1 MAPKW
6 LLFKAPPCGYDAS
19 RTDLIHNTAFFMAR
33 NTEPIRIY
41 LAPMEG
47 LLDFVLRDILTRVGG
62 VEKCVSEFIRI
73 THTLMSEKAFLRT
86 VPELAHG
93 ARTAAGVPV
102 WPQLLGSDALCLADN
117 AARLA
122 QMGAPGIDLNFGC
135 PAKVVN
141 RHGGGATLLQE
152 PEILHTIVAAVR
164 AAVPAHIPVTAKMRL
179 GYNDD
184 SLALDCARALEAGGA
199 AEIVVHARTKAQGY
213 RPPAYWG
220 RVADVRA
227 AVRVPVVVNGEIWNV
242 QDAQAA
248 VAQSG
253 CNALMLGRGIVA
265 RPALARSILAEL
277 GGAPGSIAQ
286 PGADWTWQELGP
298 LMHAFW
304 QVAST
309 RLEQKQQ
316 AGRVKQWLN
325 LLRRHYPEAQT
336 AFDDMRTLVKP
347 SDVDAWVRRAIPI

>member
-1 MAPKW
+1 
-6 LLFKAPPCGYDAS
+6 
-19 RTDLIHNTAFFMAR
+19 
-33 NTEPIRIY
+33 
-41 LAPMEG
+41 MEG

-62 VEKCVSEFIRI
+62 VEKCVSEFIRV
-73 THTLMSEKAFLRT
+73 TNTLLPEKALLRT
-86 VPELAHG
+86 VPELAAG
-93 ARTAAGVPV
+93 ARTLAGVPV
-102 WPQLLGSDALCLADN
+102 WPQLLGSDAVCLADN

-122 QMGAPGIDLNFGC
+122 EMGAPGVDLNFGC

-141 RHGGGATLLQE
+141 RHGGGATLLRE
-152 PEILHTIVAAVR
+152 PEVLLGIVAAVR
-164 AAVPAHIPVTAKMRL
+164 AAVPAHLPVTAKMRL
-179 GYNDD
+179 GYDDD
-184 SLALDCARALEAGGA
+184 SLAVDCAHALEAGGA

-227 AVRVPVVVNGEIWNV
+227 AVRVPVVVNGEIWSV
-242 QDAQAA
+242 EDAQAA

-253 CNALMLGRGIVA
+253 CNTLMLGRGIVA
-265 RPALARSILAEL
+265 RPALARSILHAMGSVE
-277 GGAPGSIAQ
+277 GSIAQ
-286 PGADWTWQELGP
+286 PGSDWSWADMGP

-325 LLRRHYPEAQT
+325 LLRRHYPQAQT
-336 AFDDMRTLVKP
+336 AFDEMRTLVAP
-347 SDVDAWVRRAIPI
+347 GDVDAWIRASIPTTAGS

>member
-1 MAPKW
+1 MPV
-6 LLFKAPPCGYDAS
+6 
-19 RTDLIHNTAFFMAR
+19 
-33 NTEPIRIY
+33 RIY

-73 THTLMSEKAFLRT
+73 THTLMSEKALLRT

-93 ARTAAGVPV
+93 ARTYAGVPV
-102 WPQLLGSDALCLADN
+102 WPQLLGSDAPCMAEN

-122 QMGAPGIDLNFGC
+122 EMGAPGIDLNFGC

-141 RHGGGATLLQE
+141 RHGGGATLLQD
-152 PEILHTIVAAVR
+152 PEILHAIVAAVR
-164 AAVPAHIPVTAKMRL
+164 AAVPGHIPVTAKMRL

-220 RVADVRA
+220 RVADVRQ

-253 CNALMLGRGIVA
+253 CDALMLGRGIVA
-265 RPALARSILAEL
+265 RPALARSILAAM
-277 GGAPGSIAQ
+277 GTAPGSIAQ
-286 PGADWTWQELGP
+286 PGNDWTWQDLGP

-304 QVAST
+304 QIAT
-309 RLEQKQQ
+309 THLEKKQQ

-325 LLRRHYPEAQT
+325 LLRRRYPEAQT
-336 AFDDMRTLVKP
+336 AFDEMRTLVKP
-347 SDVDAWVRRAIPI
+347 SDVDAWIHRSIPV

>member
-1 MAPKW
+1 VPV
-6 LLFKAPPCGYDAS
+6 
-19 RTDLIHNTAFFMAR
+19 
-33 NTEPIRIY
+33 RIY

-73 THTLMSEKAFLRT
+73 THSLMSEKALLRT

-93 ARTAAGVPV
+93 ARTYAGVPV
-102 WPQLLGSDALCLADN
+102 WPQLLGSDAVCMAEN

-122 QMGAPGIDLNFGC
+122 EMGSPGIDLNFGC

-141 RHGGGATLLQE
+141 RHGGGATLLQD

-220 RVADVRA
+220 RVADVRQ

-253 CNALMLGRGIVA
+253 CGALMLGRGIVA
-265 RPALARSILAEL
+265 RPALARSILAAM
-277 GGAPGSIAQ
+277 GTAPGSIAQ
-286 PGADWTWQELGP
+286 PGEDWTWQDLGP

-304 QVAST
+304 HIAT
-309 RLEQKQQ
+309 THLEKKQQ

-336 AFDDMRTLVKP
+336 AFDEMRTLVKP
-347 SDVDAWVRRAIPI
+347 SDVEAWMRMGIPQP

>member
-1 MAPKW
+1 
-6 LLFKAPPCGYDAS
+6 
-19 RTDLIHNTAFFMAR
+19 
-33 NTEPIRIY
+33 
-41 LAPMEG
+41 MEG

-73 THTLMSEKAFLRT
+73 THSLMSEKALLRT

-93 ARTAAGVPV
+93 ARTYAGVPV
-102 WPQLLGSDALCLADN
+102 WPQLLGSDAVCMAEN

-122 QMGAPGIDLNFGC
+122 EMGSPGIDLNFGC

-141 RHGGGATLLQE
+141 RHGGGATLLQD

-220 RVADVRA
+220 RVADVRQ

-253 CNALMLGRGIVA
+253 CGALMLGRGIVA
-265 RPALARSILAEL
+265 RPALARSILAAM
-277 GGAPGSIAQ
+277 GTAPGSIAQ
-286 PGADWTWQELGP
+286 PGEDWTWQDLGP

-304 QVAST
+304 HIAT
-309 RLEQKQQ
+309 THLEKKQQ

-336 AFDDMRTLVKP
+336 AFDEMRTLVKP
-347 SDVDAWVRRAIPI
+347 SDVEAWMRMGIPQP

>member
-1 MAPKW
+1 
-6 LLFKAPPCGYDAS
+6 
-19 RTDLIHNTAFFMAR
+19 
-33 NTEPIRIY
+33 
-41 LAPMEG
+41 MEG

-86 VPELAHG
+86 VPELAFG
-93 ARTAAGVPV
+93 ARTLAGVPV
-102 WPQLLGSDALCLADN
+102 WPQLLGSDAPCLAEN

-122 QMGAPGIDLNFGC
+122 EMGAPGIDLNFGC

-141 RHGGGATLLQE
+141 RHGGGAMLLQT
-152 PEILHTIVAAVR
+152 PDALYTIVAAVR
-164 AAVPAHIPVTAKMRL
+164 AAVPVHIPVTAKMRL
-179 GYNDD
+179 GYHDD
-184 SLALDCARALEAGGA
+184 SLALDCARALEGGGA

-220 RVADVRA
+220 RVADVRQ
-227 AVRVPVVVNGEIWNV
+227 AVTVPVVVNGEIWNV

-253 CNALMLGRGIVA
+253 CHTLMLGRGIVA
-265 RPALARSILAEL
+265 RPALARSILAAM
-277 GGAPGSIAQ
+277 GSAPCSIAQ
-286 PGADWTWQELGP
+286 PGDDWTWQELGP

-336 AFDDMRTLVKP
+336 AFDEMRTLVKP
-347 SDVDAWVRRAIPI
+347 ADVDAWIRRAVPV

>member
-1 MAPKW
+1 MPV
-6 LLFKAPPCGYDAS
+6 
-19 RTDLIHNTAFFMAR
+19 
-33 NTEPIRIY
+33 RIY

-73 THTLMSEKAFLRT
+73 THSLMSEKALLRT

-93 ARTAAGVPV
+93 ARTYAGVPV
-102 WPQLLGSDALCLADN
+102 WPQLLGSDAVCMAEN

-122 QMGAPGIDLNFGC
+122 EMGSPGIDLNFGC

-141 RHGGGATLLQE
+141 RHGGGATLLQD

-220 RVADVRA
+220 RVADVRQ

-253 CNALMLGRGIVA
+253 CGALMLGRGIVA
-265 RPALARSILAEL
+265 RPALARSILAAM
-277 GGAPGSIAQ
+277 GTAPGSIAQ
-286 PGADWTWQELGP
+286 PGEDWTWQDLGP

-304 QVAST
+304 HIAT
-309 RLEQKQQ
+309 THLEKKQQ

-336 AFDDMRTLVKP
+336 AFDEMRTLVKP
-347 SDVDAWVRRAIPI
+347 SDVEAWMRMGIPQP

>member
-1 MAPKW
+1 
-6 LLFKAPPCGYDAS
+6 
-19 RTDLIHNTAFFMAR
+19 
-33 NTEPIRIY
+33 
-41 LAPMEG
+41 MEG

-73 THTLMSEKAFLRT
+73 THSLMSEKALLRT

-93 ARTAAGVPV
+93 ARTFAGVPV
-102 WPQLLGSDALCLADN
+102 WPQLLGSDAVCLAEN

-122 QMGAPGIDLNFGC
+122 EMGAPGIDLNFGC

-141 RHGGGATLLQE
+141 RHGGGAALLQD
-152 PEILHTIVAAVR
+152 PEVLRAIVAAVR
-164 AAVPAHIPVTAKMRL
+164 AAVPASIPVTAKMRL
-179 GYNDD
+179 GFNDD

-213 RPPAYWG
+213 RPPAYWD
-220 RVADVRA
+220 RVADVRE
-227 AVRVPVVVNGEIWNV
+227 AVRVPVVVNGEIWSV
-242 QDAQAA
+242 EDAQAA

-253 CNALMLGRGIVA
+253 CHIVMLGRGIVA
-265 RPALARSILAEL
+265 RPALARSVLAAM
-277 GGAPGSIAQ
+277 GTVPGSIAQ
-286 PGADWTWQELGP
+286 PGGDWSWKELGP

-304 QVAST
+304 QIAT
-309 RLEQKQQ
+309 THLEKKQQ

-336 AFDDMRTLVKP
+336 AFDEMRTLVKP
-347 SDVDAWVRRAIPI
+347 SDVEDWMRTGIPQP

>member
-1 MAPKW
+1 
-6 LLFKAPPCGYDAS
+6 
-19 RTDLIHNTAFFMAR
+19 
-33 NTEPIRIY
+33 
-41 LAPMEG
+41 MEG

-62 VEKCVSEFIRI
+62 VEKCVSEFIRV
-73 THTLMSEKAFLRT
+73 TNTLLPEKALLRT
-86 VPELAHG
+86 VPELAHD
-93 ARTAAGVPV
+93 ARTLAGVPV
-102 WPQLLGSDALCLADN
+102 WPQLLGSDTVCLADN

-122 QMGAPGIDLNFGC
+122 EMGAPGIDLNFGC

-152 PEILHTIVAAVR
+152 PEVLHAILVAVR

-179 GYNDD
+179 GFNDD

-213 RPPAYWG
+213 RPPAYWS
-220 RVADVRA
+220 RVADVRE

-242 QDAQAA
+242 EDAQAA

-265 RPALARSILAEL
+265 RPALARSILQTMGSVEGNIAL
-277 GGAPGSIAQ
+277 PGN
-286 PGADWTWQELGP
+286 DWSWDEMGP

-325 LLRRHYPEAQT
+325 LLRRHYPQAQT
-336 AFDDMRTLVKP
+336 AFDEMRTLVVP
-347 SDVDAWVRRAIPI
+347 SDVDAWIRAAVPSRSVNL